1 MKNLLLLLS
10 SLYLVTL
17 LTSPVAYADLYKWVD
32 DRGNIHYGDKPP
44 EDAQLENIS
53 GNVSSFTSV
62 NVEAFVFDASIIS
75 KRSKTKSVVMYSTSW
90 CGYCKKAARHFR
102 KNKIPFTEYDIEK
115 SAKGARDYKRLK
127 GRGVPVILIGDQRMN
142 GFSARTFDRIYYHK
156 S

>member
-1 MKNLLLLLS
+1 MKNLRLLLS
-10 SLYLVTL
+10 SFYLVAL
-17 LTSPVAYADLYKWVD
+17 LVGPVAQAELYKWVD

-44 EDAQLENIS
+44 EDAQLENITN
-53 GNVSSFTSV
+53 NVSSFTSV
-62 NVEAFVFDASIIS
+62 NVEPFVFDASIVS
-75 KRSKTKSVVMYSTSW
+75 KRTKSKAVVMYSTSW

-127 GRGVPVILIGDQRMN
+127 GRGVPVILIGDKRMN